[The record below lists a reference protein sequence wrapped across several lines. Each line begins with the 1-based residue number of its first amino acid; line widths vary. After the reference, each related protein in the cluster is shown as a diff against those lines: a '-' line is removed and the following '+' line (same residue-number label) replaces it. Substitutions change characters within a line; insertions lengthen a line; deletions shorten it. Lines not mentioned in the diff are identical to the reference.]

1 MVKTLKLTSKRQATF
16 PVALCEEL
24 GVHPGDEL
32 KLERQILN
40 GEATWVIQAKKKPGM
55 PWFGALRDYATGR
68 SHDMPS
74 IRTTIGREIGNK
86 KS

>member
-24 GVHPGDEL
+24 GVCPGDEL

-40 GEATWVIQAKKKPGM
+40 GEATWVIQAKEKPGT
-55 PWFGALRDYATGR
+55 PWFGALRDYATDKP
-68 SHDMPS
+68 HDMKS
-74 IRTTIGREIGNK
+74 IRTTIGQKTGNQ